1 MSALVT
7 RRSMN
12 VIESRLSPPQRWRRK
27 NIYLALAIALLMASV
42 TSGYLC
48 WAAAADADRTAAA
61 FALSTGAQSTTLF
74 DAQDQPAF
82 TLFIEQRSDVPLNRM
97 AGLLVEA
104 VLTAEDRRFYRHTGF
119 DPGRVM
125 SATWANLRALRVV
138 QGGST
143 ITQQLVRMTDG
154 ERARSYGRKLREVLL
169 ARAVER
175 RFSRDAI

>member
-1 MSALVT
+1 
-7 RRSMN
+7 MN

-48 WAAAADADRTAAA
+48 WAAAADADQTAAA

-104 VLTAEDRRFYRHTGF
+104 VLTAEERRFYRHTGF

-125 SATWANLRALRVV
+125 TAAWANLRALRVV

-154 ERARSYGRKLREVLL
+154 ERARSYGRKLREILL

-175 RFSRDAI
+175 RFS

>member
-1 MSALVT
+1 
-7 RRSMN
+7 
-12 VIESRLSPPQRWRRK
+12 
-27 NIYLALAIALLMASV
+27 MATV

-104 VLTAEDRRFYRHTGF
+104 VL
-119 DPGRVM
+119 
-125 SATWANLRALRVV
+125 
-138 QGGST
+138 
-143 ITQQLVRMTDG
+143 
-154 ERARSYGRKLREVLL
+154 
-169 ARAVER
+169 
-175 RFSRDAI
+175 